1 MAAHPGVAVIAG
13 ILLGLHA
20 AAKAIGPPLGSA
32 FRALRPFAPWIA
44 AGVCGAL
51 AVWFMPVVGF
61 GAQIV
66 RAELKADTWE
76 KSAGDW
82 RKASRGWESS
92 FRKSEDNRKVEQD
105 RAVDSV
111 DLERKA
117 CTARVAEARRSAR
130 VIETI
135 ITKEPTY
142 DANLCPVR
150 ELVDPGQLR
159 QALDP

>member
-1 MAAHPGVAVIAG
+1 MIAG

-20 AAKAIGPPLGSA
+20 AAKAIGPPLGSV
-32 FRALRPFAPWIA
+32 FRFLRPLAPWIA

-51 AVWFMPVVGF
+51 LVWFLPVVGF

-82 RKASRGWESS
+82 RKAARGWESS
-92 FRKSEDNRKVEQD
+92 FRSSEANRTKEQD

-117 CTARVAEARRSAR
+117 CTARIAEARRSAR

-135 ITKEPTY
+135 VTKEPTY
-142 DANLCPVR
+142 DANRCPVR
-150 ELVDPGQLR
+150 ELVDPDRLR
-159 QALDP
+159 EALDP

>member
-1 MAAHPGVAVIAG
+1 MGWVLAFLHMVAKRALP
-13 ILLGLHA
+13 LLGGL
-20 AAKAIGPPLGSA
+20 LR
-32 FRALRPFAPWIA
+32 FLRPFAPWIA
-44 AGVCGAL
+44 AGLCGAL
-51 AVWFMPVVGF
+51 LVWFLPVVGF

-76 KSAGDW
+76 QSAADW
-82 RKASRGWESS
+82 RRASRGWESS
-92 FRKSEDNRKVEQD
+92 FRSSEANRKMEQD

-117 CTARVAEARRSAR
+117 CTARIAEARRSAR

-135 ITKEPTY
+135 VTKEPTY
-142 DANLCPVR
+142 DANRCPVR

-159 QALDP
+159 EALDP